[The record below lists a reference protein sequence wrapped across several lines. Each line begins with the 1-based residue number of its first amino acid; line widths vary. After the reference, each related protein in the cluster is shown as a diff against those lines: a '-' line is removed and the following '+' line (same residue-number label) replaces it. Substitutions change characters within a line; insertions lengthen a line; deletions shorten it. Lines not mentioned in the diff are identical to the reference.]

1 MVRSREWISSINAKD
16 SKWKRFV
23 DSVLNSIVW
32 EECASIV
39 RMTKPLVQVLRI
51 VDSDDGPVMRYI
63 YEAIHS
69 ANEEMLGRFQKKR
82 TKVQPF
88 LDIIN
93 NRWDGQL

>member
-1 MVRSREWISSINAKD
+1 MVRSREWISSVNAKD

-51 VDSDDGPVMRYI
+51 VGSDDGPVMRYL